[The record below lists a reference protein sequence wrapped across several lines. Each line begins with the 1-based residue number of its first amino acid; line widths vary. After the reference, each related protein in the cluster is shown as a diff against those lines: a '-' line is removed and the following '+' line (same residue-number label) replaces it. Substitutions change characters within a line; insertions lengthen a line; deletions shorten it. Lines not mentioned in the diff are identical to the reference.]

1 MRWTT
6 HILPL
11 FLGAILPS
19 QAQDGTLALTNSAFT
34 LEGTL
39 TSDGEVT
46 VPTGEYQTYSSTI
59 TLSNDGDVTSATVTG
74 SGSSMGVESAT
85 GNASS
90 SYTTTSD
97 SVTMLVGG
105 MHTTVLG
112 NASASATNAT
122 SRPTST
128 PVVNTQPCN
137 GYPEFCAKKYS
148 NVTMV
153 AAHNSPFVKQG
164 NVAAN
169 QVLDVTTQLNDG
181 IRMLQ
186 FQTHLVNDTMYLCH
200 SSCDLLNMGPLEDY
214 LVTVT
219 EWIKTHPYDVVTILM
234 GNSDYVSP
242 KYFTK
247 PIENSGLKDLVYT
260 PPKIPM
266 ALDDWP
272 SMSSMILSGKR
283 AVMFLDYQANQT
295 ADPWLMD
302 EFSQVWE
309 SPFSPTDR
317 EFPCTVQRP
326 PGLAPQDA
334 DNRLYIAN
342 HNLNLEFNFGSL
354 NLLIPNTALLNET
367 NAVSGYGSLGRMADN
382 CTTNWNRP
390 PNFLL
395 VDYYNYG
402 NFNGSVFEVAA
413 EMNNV
418 TYNGQCCGTTSAASN
433 LAGLSMMTMLLV
445 IAGVQMFT
453 HYL

>member
-6 HILPL
+6 HLFPL
-11 FLGAILPS
+11 FLGAVLPS
-19 QAQDGTLALTNSAFT
+19 QAQDETLALTNSAFT

-39 TSDGEVT
+39 TSGGGVT

-59 TLSNDGDVTSATVTG
+59 TLSDDGDLTSATVTG

-122 SRPTST
+122 ARPTST

-153 AAHNSPFVKQG
+153 AAHNSPFVKPG

-242 KYFTK
+242 SYFTK
-247 PIENSGLKDLVYT
+247 PVENSGLKDLVYT

-266 ALDDWP
+266 SLDDWP
-272 SMSSMILSGKR
+272 SLSSMILSGKR

-309 SPFSPTDR
+309 TPFSPTDR
-317 EFPCTVQRP
+317 EFPCTAQRP
-326 PGLAPQDA
+326 PNLVPQDA
-334 DNRLYIAN
+334 SNRLYIAN

-395 VDYYNYG
+395 VDYYNIG

-433 LAGLSMMTMLLV
+433 LAGLNMMTMLLV

-453 HYL
+453 RYL